1 MEERKVT
8 REGKDTNK
16 MNIME
21 IIQFRINRYGN
32 TPIFGVCLSEGQNWL
47 VIRENEVD
55 YYLGG
60 IKFINKKFIRHRIIV
75 DNDAMKLTILS
86 SKYSN
91 YEKDKSVI
99 ESLNLDNNTDLFQ
112 SLKNKSCLLGVGL
125 NKKDIF
131 FVGRIENIYEKS
143 ISLRTIGTFTE
154 DCGMMNI
161 PFDRIRFVD
170 IDTDY
175 LNSLNLY
182 MENKKGMDKN
192 K

>member
-1 MEERKVT
+1 
-8 REGKDTNK
+8 
-16 MNIME
+16 
-21 IIQFRINRYGN
+21 
-32 TPIFGVCLSEGQNWL
+32 
-47 VIRENEVD
+47 
-55 YYLGG
+55 
-60 IKFINKKFIRHRIIV
+60 
-75 DNDAMKLTILS
+75 MKLTILS

-161 PFDRIRFVD
+161 PFDKIRFVD

>member
-1 MEERKVT
+1 
-8 REGKDTNK
+8 
-16 MNIME
+16 ME
-21 IIQFRINRYGN
+21 IIEFRISRYGN

-55 YYLGG
+55 YSLDG

-75 DNDAMKLTILS
+75 DNDAMKRTILS

-99 ESLNLDNNTDLFQ
+99 ESLNLDKNTDLFQ
-112 SLKNKSCLLGVGL
+112 SLKNKNCLLGVGL
-125 NKKDIF
+125 NKKDKF

-161 PFDRIRFVD
+161 PFDRIRFIN

-182 MENKKGMDKN
+182 MEIKKETQP
-192 K
+192 